1 MGDERIDYK
10 VRMTV
15 TDPLANVGTLVD
27 EYTISIGHKCSANLL
42 EFTDL
47 TDNVEHEIPYSG
59 DCTVCVDTDLGLL
72 DAADNN
78 C

>member
-1 MGDERIDYK
+1 
-10 VRMTV
+10 MTV

-47 TDNVEHEIPYSG
+47 TDNLEDYKIPYSG
-59 DCTVCVDTDLGLL
+59 DGTVCVDTDLGLL
-72 DAADNN
+72 DGGNN
-78 C
+78 DC

>member
-1 MGDERIDYK
+1 
-10 VRMTV
+10 MTV

-59 DCTVCVDTDLGLL
+59 DGTVCVDTDLGLL